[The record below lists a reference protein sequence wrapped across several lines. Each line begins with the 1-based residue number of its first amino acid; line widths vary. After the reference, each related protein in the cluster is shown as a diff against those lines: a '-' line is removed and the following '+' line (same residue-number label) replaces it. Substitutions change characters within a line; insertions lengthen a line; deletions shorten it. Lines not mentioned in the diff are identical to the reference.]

1 MEYSV
6 WNRLSRGISALMHP
20 FVIPTWAVLLMLYGP
35 TVMVN
40 MPPRVKF
47 FLLGIVALNT
57 LLLPA
62 FSIGV
67 LRWFRVIPDWSLQD
81 QKTRMLPM
89 GIVAVCYLMCIVAM
103 SNMLFAFLI
112 TRFLIAA
119 VLRRLRVFREPV
131 LENQPAYDC
140 RGRSARY
147 ARRGVLRRVGQSPA
161 GARRMPAAGR
171 LARERPSA
179 AGQPQFGP
187 GRRRSRRRSGYLG
200 GRYSFFL
207 ISKKIADRLSAF
219 CMFGFRKKLIFV
231 NNTINLTR

>member
-1 MEYSV
+1 MGGTTDAVRADGDGQHAAAGEVFPAGHRGAQYAAAAGFFHRGAAVVPRDSRLV
-6 WNRLSRGISALMHP
+6 VAGSENADAADGNRRRLLPDVHRGDVQHAVRIPDHP
-20 FVIPTWAVLLMLYGP
+20 FSD
-35 TVMVN
+35 
-40 MPPRVKF
+40 R
-47 FLLGIVALNT
+47 
-57 LLLPA
+57 
-62 FSIGV
+62 
-67 LRWFRVIPDWSLQD
+67 R
-81 QKTRMLPM
+81 
-89 GIVAVCYLMCIVAM
+89 
-103 SNMLFAFLI
+103 
-112 TRFLIAA
+112 A

-219 CMFGFRKKLIFV
+219 CMFGFRKKLILKAIFSARYLSIYFMIKSLV
-231 NNTINLTR
+231 LILI